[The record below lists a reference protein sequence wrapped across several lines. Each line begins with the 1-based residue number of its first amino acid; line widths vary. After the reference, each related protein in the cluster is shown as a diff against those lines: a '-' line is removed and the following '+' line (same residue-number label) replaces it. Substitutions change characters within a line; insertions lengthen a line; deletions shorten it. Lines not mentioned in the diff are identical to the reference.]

1 MGYGS
6 QSNFIDLIYFRAK
19 DDSNSITKWKDP
31 GIMQKVGDV
40 AALRPAEN
48 NVIGVS
54 SLVTIAKKFTVQ
66 VDGPTAIGEG
76 L

>member
-1 MGYGS
+1 
-6 QSNFIDLIYFRAK
+6 
-19 DDSNSITKWKDP
+19 
-31 GIMQKVGDV
+31 MQKVGDV